1 MPFYECRAM
10 DPGGNMIRLR
20 LEAESPGAAAAE
32 ARARGVTLIS
42 VEETGGGAGLGA
54 FSPTR
59 FLPVTTR
66 DKALLFRML
75 ATLVKSEVT
84 VTQAIRILRD
94 QTDRMNV
101 KAVLAEV
108 LSRVEGG
115 SPLSDAMGH
124 HPRVFSAM
132 IVNLIR
138 AGEMGGILDTV
149 FQRIADYLE
158 RRAELRNKLMMS
170 FFYPGIVLVVG
181 IGVVVFM
188 VLFVI
193 PRFIGLIRGK
203 LPPVTQFL
211 MDFTAF
217 LQDNGLNILM
227 GLGAGLAVLIV
238 LHALP
243 LTRYYLDRYKV
254 CLPVVGP
261 IIRLGVVVSFSRT
274 FSVLLE
280 SRIPMV
286 EALRAT
292 NATIRNTAV
301 NRFLDRTVDRVLA
314 GEPLSATL
322 KDGWAF
328 TPITMSLANIGEHSG
343 LMSESMLTV
352 AEVHEKLLE
361 DKIARMSA
369 MVEPAL
375 IITLGVLVGVVVY
388 GLISGML
395 AMYAGTV

>member
-1 MPFYECRAM
+1 MPYFDCRAM

-20 LEAESPGAAAAE
+20 IEAESQGGAAAE

-42 VEETGGGAGLGA
+42 LEEAGGGGGFDA

-59 FLPVTTR
+59 FLPVTTK
-66 DKALLFRML
+66 DKVLLFRML

-84 VTQAIRILRD
+84 VTQAIRILHD

-115 SPLSDAMGH
+115 SPLSDALSH
-124 HPRVFSAM
+124 HPRVFSPM
-132 IVNLIR
+132 MVNLIR

-149 FQRIADYLE
+149 FQRIADYIE
-158 RRAELRNKLMMS
+158 RRSSLRKKLMMS

-181 IGVVVFM
+181 LGVVVFM

-193 PRFIGLIRGK
+193 PRFMGLIQGK

-211 MDFTAF
+211 MDSTAF
-217 LQDNGLNILM
+217 LQDNGLNMLI
-227 GLGAGLAVLIV
+227 GLGAGIGALAVM
-238 LHALP
+238 HAVP
-243 LTRYYLDRYKV
+243 LTRYYLDRGKV
-254 CLPVVGP
+254 YLPVIGP

-274 FSVLLE
+274 FSLLLE

-292 NATIRNTAV
+292 SATIPNTAV
-301 NRFLDRTVDRVLA
+301 NAFLDRTVDRVMA
-314 GEPLSATL
+314 GEPLSVTL
-322 KDGWAF
+322 KESWAF
-328 TPITMSLANIGEHSG
+328 TPITMSMANIGEHSG

-375 IITLGVLVGVVVY
+375 ILTLGGVVGLVVY

-395 AMYAGTV
+395 AMYAGSM